1 VGQCAHCGNSTSG
14 GGVEDGEGQELIWF
28 TLPSF
33 PPSTNR
39 LHDTNYMIRTGV
51 VRLNDQAALWKT
63 RTMPYIAPCHWPRG
77 WMLKLSL
84 VYESP
89 TWLTKEGKLRRV
101 DVQNLDKL
109 VIDTLFAKWDT
120 DDSQLVE
127 VISKKAYG
135 KQERILVLLERAMV
149 TLGRVK

>member
-1 VGQCAHCGNSTSG
+1 
-14 GGVEDGEGQELIWF
+14 
-28 TLPSF
+28 
-33 PPSTNR
+33 
-39 LHDTNYMIRTGV
+39 
-51 VRLNDQAALWKT
+51 
-63 RTMPYIAPCHWPRG
+63 
-77 WMLKLSL
+77 MLKLSL